1 MPYYI
6 RAFVP
11 GGTFFFTVGLLD
23 VPAGEQLSP
32 TAEEGR
38 ARNLGSAGS
47 GSMSFVHLN
56 LYNATG
62 GMRSAFPPYDGAGKA
77 LMVESLP

>member
-1 MPYYI
+1 
-6 RAFVP
+6 
-11 GGTFFFTVGLLD
+11 
-23 VPAGEQLSP
+23 
-32 TAEEGR
+32 
-38 ARNLGSAGS
+38 
-47 GSMSFVHLN
+47 MSFVHLN